1 MDLKVVCEMRSGSVR
16 TSYFG
21 KRAVKEISATFT
33 AQTQMMS
40 HVDYFS
46 PVVKIANNLW

>member
-1 MDLKVVCEMRSGSVR
+1 MDLKVVCEMQSGSVR

-21 KRAVKEISATFT
+21 KGVASEIFATFT

-40 HVDYFS
+40 RVDYFS
-46 PVVKIANNLW
+46 PVAKIASKIW